1 MSDDIMNR
9 LMAFVEADGVLWD
22 AVHEIKRLRAD
33 RDRWRKIADDLYKQ
47 LAVSFCWHCGHE
59 ATRCID
65 ADKAADNYRQ
75 AVCGD

>member
-1 MSDDIMNR
+1 MKWKPFRSGALYTCQDCPS
-9 LMAFVEADGVLWD
+9 FAD
-22 AVHEIKRLRAD
+22 LRDD

-59 ATRCID
+59 TTRCVD
-65 ADKAADNYRQ
+65 ADRAADNYRQ